1 MNKDLAKNELYEGV
15 KQLVELE
22 STNQILLNQQKLYTL
37 FSLAFQYMLFRSGK
51 NPGAYIIRIEDAQ
64 LGEKLARKAKDPT
77 SRKFL
82 QALLLPRKLKVANSV
97 FYLDFFHFGTWNLT
111 NDIPKDKI
119 QAALVVRDSNPRPM
133 NAVLEAQ
140 DDEEMLQFSQNF
152 PADYYYQS
160 LKEFVPKILLID
172 IFTTDSELTPC
183 HFAFIKKDKERSFQ
197 GVTINEDIDID

>member
-22 STNQILLNQQKLYTL
+22 DTNHLLLNQHKLYTL

-51 NPGAYIIRIEDAQ
+51 NPGAYIIRLEDAQ

-82 QALLLPRKLKVANSV
+82 QALLLPRKLKVEKSV

-111 NDIPKDKI
+111 NDISKDKI
-119 QAALVVRDSNPRPM
+119 QAALIIRDSNPRPM
-133 NAVLEAQ
+133 NAVLEVQ
-140 DDEEMLQFSQNF
+140 SEDELLQFSQNF

-160 LKEFVPKILLID
+160 LKEFVPKILMID
-172 IFTTDSELTPC
+172 CFTTDEALTPC
-183 HFAFIKKDKERSFQ
+183 HFAFIKKDKEKSFQ